1 MLFRLCEFFP
11 EISEMMD
18 HTTNE
23 QSFSTFKNIVA
34 EHQIKNLPNLKG
46 TSLTLSLPKKQRSLK
61 PESDAPPIYLA
72 VARRVISAAGS
83 EGGGARV
90 WWGKT
95 ANPNPANWPF
105 ETCVTGN
112 SWWSSFQN
120 RGLIGWASLPVY
132 VDGHIINRKWNSP
145 SAAFCW
151 MLIMPNPP
159 VVPLKDKTVVRP
171 AGAFK
176 SSSAVCPLSAYLEE
190 DRPHN
195 TPKISGH
202 F

>member
-1 MLFRLCEFFP
+1 MGERARDAMFRFDTVKLLLGCVNLPRNYRGNHAPSGNTFVMLFRLCEFFP
-11 EISEMMD
+11 QKYVMRD

-90 WWGKT
+90 
-95 ANPNPANWPF
+95 
-105 ETCVTGN
+105 
-112 SWWSSFQN
+112 
-120 RGLIGWASLPVY
+120 
-132 VDGHIINRKWNSP
+132 
-145 SAAFCW
+145 
-151 MLIMPNPP
+151 
-159 VVPLKDKTVVRP
+159 
-171 AGAFK
+171 
-176 SSSAVCPLSAYLEE
+176 
-190 DRPHN
+190 
-195 TPKISGH
+195 
-202 F
+202 